1 MAGFRA
7 FIFSKAFLR
16 HGAAALGILLV
27 VVFGLS
33 FYLAAYTDHGE
44 SVTVPELKGLTAAE
58 ILTVADTV
66 DLELIVI
73 DSVYSSDVP
82 KGTVADQDPSAGAS
96 VKSGRK
102 VYITMNA
109 MLPQQVKMPNL
120 IDLTFRQAK
129 ARIESYGLK
138 LGNLEY
144 VPDLA
149 ENAVLGQKV
158 NGRNMKAG
166 AYVSK
171 GARIDLVLGNGLSN
185 AKVLVPY
192 VINMTLDS
200 ARMVLLEA
208 YFNIGAI
215 MIDTPFSDTSA
226 VRVYRQ
232 SPGFMIDRPIPM
244 GSTVDLFL
252 TQNVGNIE
260 FDPTLYGLHKVY
272 NDSLMNRTGDQDGT
286 DATD

>member
-1 MAGFRA
+1 M
-7 FIFSKAFLR
+7 
-16 HGAAALGILLV
+16 GILLV

>member
-158 NGRNMKAG
+158 NGRNMKAR

>member
-1 MAGFRA
+1 MAGFLR
-7 FIFSKAFLR
+7 FLFSKASLR
-16 HGAAALGILLV
+16 HLGIAAVIVMVLV
-27 VVFGLS
+27 GGMT
-33 FYLAAYTDHGE
+33 FYLDAYTDHGE
-44 SVTVPELKGLTAAE
+44 SVLVPELKGLTAAQ
-58 ILTVADTV
+58 ILAVADTV

-120 IDLTFRQAK
+120 VDLTFRQAK

-158 NGRNMKAG
+158 NGRNVKAG

-215 MIDTPFSDTSA
+215 MIDTPFADTAA

-232 SPGFMIDRPIPM
+232 SPGFMVDRPIPM

-260 FDPTLYGLHKVY
+260 YDPALYGLHKVY
-272 NDSLMNRTGDQDGT
+272 NDSLMNRSGEQDNS